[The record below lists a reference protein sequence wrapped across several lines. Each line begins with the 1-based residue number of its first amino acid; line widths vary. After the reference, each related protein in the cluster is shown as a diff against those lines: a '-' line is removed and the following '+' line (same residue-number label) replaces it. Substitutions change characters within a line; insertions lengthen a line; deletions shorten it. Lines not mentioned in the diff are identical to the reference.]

1 MNQVK
6 PMKTSSIS
14 EDIASADARLK
25 YAGLPTY
32 SQLAGA
38 LRALMN
44 YTGGW
49 DKDLAH
55 PCGKA
60 ARVLSRLADNGSI
73 PEQLESVEYTS
84 AMGEA
89 AQRYIEECCRLSD
102 GRYAIRPPSMPGSFR
117 WETLFER
124 MMDASP
130 GSAVAVSETL
140 DSTPVIDLK
149 HVSYDRILDTYSK
162 AYPDLPPE
170 VMANDIVGHVC
181 ELVER
186 SAAHEDPHA
195 GEKLERKLV
204 DVHPL
209 PKEEALE
216 KWDGFKDRAIE
227 GGFGSQQERVAGLIK
242 AGATKAKLIQF
253 WRETKHLSWPNS
265 YGQSPWE
272 TASSVGAALDAA
284 LLGGA
289 LSPYHRGL
297 VYVFDRTQAA
307 ASAGLEQDVTQKNDQ
322 RRPKM

>member
-1 MNQVK
+1 
-6 PMKTSSIS
+6 MKTSSIT
-14 EDIASADARLK
+14 EEIASADAGLK
-25 YAGLPTY
+25 ATGLPTY

-73 PEQLESVEYTS
+73 PEQLESVEYSS

-102 GRYAIRPPSMPGSFR
+102 GRYAIMPPSMPGSFR

-130 GSAVAVSETL
+130 GSAVAVSMTL

-186 SAAHEDPHA
+186 SAEQSSPRDDAET
-195 GEKLERKLV
+195 LETLLA
-204 DVHPL
+204 DVRPMS
-209 PKEEALE
+209 KDAALE
-216 KWDGFKDRAIE
+216 KWDGFKDNAIQN
-227 GGFGSQQERVAGLIK
+227 GFGSQQERIAGLVK
-242 AGATKAKLIQF
+242 AGATKAQLIRF
-253 WRETKHLSWPNS
+253 
-265 YGQSPWE
+265 G
-272 TASSVGAALDAA
+272 V
-284 LLGGA
+284 
-289 LSPYHRGL
+289 
-297 VYVFDRTQAA
+297 
-307 ASAGLEQDVTQKNDQ
+307 
-322 RRPKM
+322 RRNT

>member
-1 MNQVK
+1 MR
-6 PMKTSSIS
+6 TSSIT

-25 YAGLPTY
+25 DVGLPTY

-60 ARVLSRLADNGSI
+60 ARVLSRLDDSGSI
-73 PEQLESVEYTS
+73 PEQLGSVEYTS

-102 GRYAIRPPSMPGSFR
+102 GRYAIMPPSMPGSFR
-117 WETLFER
+117 WEALFER
-124 MMDASP
+124 MMDAF
-130 GSAVAVSETL
+130 SETV

-162 AYPDLPPE
+162 AYPDLPLE

-186 SAAHEDPHA
+186 SAAQEDRDA
-195 GEKLERKLV
+195 GEKLERQLA

-209 PKEEALE
+209 PKEKALE

-242 AGATKAKLIQF
+242 AGATRAKLIQF
-253 WRETKHLSWPNS
+253 WRETKHLNWANS

-289 LSPYHRGL
+289 LSAYHRGL

-307 ASAGLEQDVTQKNDQ
+307 ASAGLEQHATQKNDQ
-322 RRPKM
+322 RRLKM